1 MGLDSQAEGPHDGDM
16 TQTTLHAAADRLLG
30 DAGPLEELV
39 ADRRNHGVSWRKI
52 AAELRDLTGID
63 VTHETLRSW
72 FPEAVAS

>member
-1 MGLDSQAEGPHDGDM
+1 M

-39 ADRRNHGVSWRKI
+39 ADRRNQGVSWRKI

>member
-1 MGLDSQAEGPHDGDM
+1 M

-39 ADRRNHGVSWRKI
+39 ADRRNQGVSWRKI

-72 FPEAVAS
+72 FAETVAS

>member
-1 MGLDSQAEGPHDGDM
+1 M

-39 ADRRNHGVSWRKI
+39 ADRRNQGVSWRKI

-72 FPEAVAS
+72 FPETVAS

>member
-1 MGLDSQAEGPHDGDM
+1 M
-16 TQTTLHAAADRLLG
+16 TQTTLHTAADRLLG

-39 ADRRNHGVSWRKI
+39 ADRRNQGVSWRKI

-72 FPEAVAS
+72 FAETVAS

>member
-1 MGLDSQAEGPHDGDM
+1 M

-72 FPEAVAS
+72 FPETVAS

>member
-1 MGLDSQAEGPHDGDM
+1 M

-39 ADRRNHGVSWRKI
+39 ADRRNQGVSWRKI

-72 FPEAVAS
+72 FAEAVAS

>member
-1 MGLDSQAEGPHDGDM
+1 M
-16 TQTTLHAAADRLLG
+16 TQTTLHTAADRLLG

-39 ADRRNHGVSWRKI
+39 ADRRNQGVSWRKI

-72 FPEAVAS
+72 FPETVAS

>member
-1 MGLDSQAEGPHDGDM
+1 M

-72 FPEAVAS
+72 FAETVAS